1 MWNIQL
7 HPHQFLR
14 RRSFGTP
21 QVALCLLAFG
31 VTASAVCHWGAMNWT
46 PEDSGP
52 KLVAAA
58 NDLAERQAN
67 ELHEAWKTRAKDVC
81 QKASKAVERT
91 RKEHEKCTARL
102 EAFQR
107 QMRQTAEAAAKQQA
121 AARIQEK
128 PKQQPPVENPA
139 WLELDRKLAKLKQS
153 RDRLLVDR
161 TPIHPA
167 VREVADSIE
176 EVQRQMAAVP
186 RQIPNSKPQNT
197 EKVELPVIDPNAKKA
212 ADLLAKEN
220 QRKLNELTV
229 AEERTRQAMEKAAL
243 GEQKAV
249 QESQNEPQF
258 AVEPV
263 RIEIPPYQVDR
274 GWQRLLWTTL
284 MASVLMT
291 LGVGSV
297 SMGAG
302 IEPPASKLA
311 EVQADLDVPIVGVI
325 PSSDPLPTADVIER
339 QWRIRR
345 ASIAIGLLL
354 MVVCPVVAFLG
365 VAGM

>member
-1 MWNIQL
+1 
-7 HPHQFLR
+7 
-14 RRSFGTP
+14 
-21 QVALCLLAFG
+21 
-31 VTASAVCHWGAMNWT
+31 
-46 PEDSGP
+46 
-52 KLVAAA
+52 
-58 NDLAERQAN
+58 
-67 ELHEAWKTRAKDVC
+67 
-81 QKASKAVERT
+81 
-91 RKEHEKCTARL
+91 
-102 EAFQR
+102 
-107 QMRQTAEAAAKQQA
+107 MRQTAEAAAKQQA

-197 EKVELPVIDPNAKKA
+197 EKVDPNAKKA